1 MNDPEKA
8 KVNIPAGPQTQPVN
22 LSSESVAGEEDPGA
36 ALEMF
41 SAAPKVRPADVPA
54 TNAGRIAALF
64 TAPNGL
70 NPGDEAAAGTPGTAE
85 GICRDCGGSGQLSG
99 ASCIAC
105 GGTGKVT
112 VGLAGG

>member
-1 MNDPEKA
+1 MKDPEK
-8 KVNIPAGPQTQPVN
+8 VNAPAGPQAQPVN

-41 SAAPKVRPADVPA
+41 GASPKARPA
-54 TNAGRIAALF
+54 TNSGRTAALF